1 MKFDYKDKSLDNVLN
16 FFEMEGFP
24 IKDEEIK
31 DAIHGVDKK
40 YQFFASSYDKKYENK
55 YRFYMEA
62 IKILRTAKKDGTL
75 IDAIN
80 KREEEKK
87 QRKGQNK
94 NGQGKDG
101 KYRETRQEFEE
112 RIKREAKEE
121 AKKTMREEARRAEE
135 ERRKKEEKA
144 KEEAKKRKQEKE
156 EIEKY
161 ERLRKN
167 RKFKR
172 EKTKDSEIEVI
183 EFKGSNNFIKID
195 NQNISLDFL
204 NISRDDIKPYI
215 VVERFTGKNIV
226 MIDTVYGDI
235 DIEKM
240 NFDQELREITID
252 GLLSRK
258 NLNQI
263 NERYFGALPI
273 HIVNYNGIYQTENQQ
288 DVVKEVG
295 TALRSQVSAI
305 IRETVTKI
313 NPMFENSETTSTFQ
327 NSPTKKKGFF
337 SQLFKKT
344 IEEINNANSNTK
356 GKSEETQFYK
366 SSSKVLFFKTGAVII
381 DGRVCSKY
389 SYYTQDEQT
398 GEKAVGGTF
407 LATGIDDERLKTD
420 ECYRK
425 KFVDNMCSPS
435 RLKNARGKEFP
446 YIGGFNEKDE
456 FETDIDLFTT
466 IYNLRESGRE

>member
-55 YRFYMEA
+55 SRFYMEA

-235 DIEKM
+235 DIEI
-240 NFDQELREITID
+240 EIEIW
-252 GLLSRK
+252 K
-258 NLNQI
+258 
-263 NERYFGALPI
+263 
-273 HIVNYNGIYQTENQQ
+273 YN
-288 DVVKEVG
+288 
-295 TALRSQVSAI
+295 
-305 IRETVTKI
+305 
-313 NPMFENSETTSTFQ
+313 
-327 NSPTKKKGFF
+327 
-337 SQLFKKT
+337 
-344 IEEINNANSNTK
+344 
-356 GKSEETQFYK
+356 
-366 SSSKVLFFKTGAVII
+366 
-381 DGRVCSKY
+381 
-389 SYYTQDEQT
+389 
-398 GEKAVGGTF
+398 
-407 LATGIDDERLKTD
+407 
-420 ECYRK
+420 
-425 KFVDNMCSPS
+425 
-435 RLKNARGKEFP
+435 
-446 YIGGFNEKDE
+446 
-456 FETDIDLFTT
+456 
-466 IYNLRESGRE
+466 